1 MNKFL
6 YKILTYIDIAEQY
19 DQLLNKIY
27 QEGITQ
33 IQDDYSTK
41 LSQKREEM
49 NKIAYQI
56 CEEPSLKHLAKNDV
70 LLHYGSSNETI
81 LQKIKNEALN
91 GRISSQVLSTFIKQI
106 KDRIITNKL
115 NKSKGH
121 GL

>member
-1 MNKFL
+1 
-6 YKILTYIDIAEQY
+6 
-19 DQLLNKIY
+19 
-27 QEGITQ
+27 
-33 IQDDYSTK
+33 
-41 LSQKREEM
+41 M